1 MRHRFSAVSLTLMVA
16 TLVTACGARKDADS
30 AATDSAGAESAASA
44 SAAAATPAS
53 TASSMASSASRSD
66 APLTVADI
74 DRWQHG
80 LDAELKAV
88 RDAGTRMKSAK
99 TADDSMN
106 ALTAAGETATRP
118 IAASAAGVDEQR
130 YQYISTRLSPIAGE
144 MAPLEQEMNVSGM
157 PAPAVAALKQSRAQ
171 ALTRAIEGMPA
182 DMVDSLRS
190 RAAVLR
196 KQDLALA
203 GERLKVATGR

>member
-16 TLVTACGARKDADS
+16 ATLVTACGARKDADAAS
-30 AATDSAGAESAASA
+30 ADSTASTDSAANA

-53 TASSMASSASRSD
+53 VAPSSSRSD
-66 APLTVADI
+66 APLAVADI

-88 RDAGTRMKSAK
+88 QDAGARMKSAK

-106 ALTAAGETATRP
+106 ALTAAGETATRA
-118 IAASAAGVDEQR
+118 IGARAAGVDEQR
-130 YQYISTRLSPIAGE
+130 YQYLSSTLSPIVGE

-157 PAPAVAALKQSRAQ
+157 PAQAVAALKQSRAQ
-171 ALTRAIEGMPA
+171 ALTHAIEGMPA
-182 DMVDSLRS
+182 DVVDSLRS

-196 KQDLALA
+196 KQDLTLT